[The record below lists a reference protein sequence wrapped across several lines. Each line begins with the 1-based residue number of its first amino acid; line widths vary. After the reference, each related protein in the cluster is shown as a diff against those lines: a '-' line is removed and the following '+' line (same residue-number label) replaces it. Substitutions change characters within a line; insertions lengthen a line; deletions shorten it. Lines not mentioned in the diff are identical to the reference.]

1 MTLEIDFGNSTIDVS
16 NRGYTDFLVI
26 EFLEPAFELLKTA
39 DDSIFLVQTPLSKHI
54 PR

>member
-26 EFLEPAFELLKTA
+26 EFLEPAFELLETA
-39 DDSIFLVQTPLSKHI
+39 DYSIFSKQTPLSSAI
-54 PR
+54 PL